1 MTGRAVLSIELQD
14 ALSSLTSEWEELADA
29 VKASPFLRPGWFD
42 LWWRAFGTGQT
53 CVLTVR
59 RQGILVGVLPL
70 LRRGRMIASMAN
82 DHTPS
87 FDLLAA
93 DDDAALELSHALVG
107 LRPRRATLEYL
118 QAERPGL
125 HSVREAAVAAGY
137 RLVIRDWE
145 RPPFVMLDGDWD
157 SYESSLDGKLRRDL
171 ARRRRRLAEKGVVDL
186 DVQDGAKKLGELLEE
201 GFALEPSGW
210 KASRGTAILSS
221 PETRDFYT
229 GLARWGAGRGILRLS
244 FLRLDERPLAFQFAL
259 EDSGVYYFVKG
270 GYDPAYSRFAPMK
283 LLLRLM
289 IENAFSRRLERFE
302 FLGPP
307 EPFKLEW
314 TSTCHDLK
322 RVELFDRSVISTG
335 SWAAAAFAHPAAKK
349 ILALVR
355 QSRHRRAK

>member
-1 MTGRAVLSIELQD
+1 VTVRAAPSTELSD
-14 ALSSLTSEWEELADA
+14 ALGSFGSEWEALADA
-29 VKASPFLRPGWFD
+29 VKASPFLRPGWFK

-59 RQGILVGVLPL
+59 RQGNLVGVLPL

-93 DDDAALELSHALVG
+93 DDEAALELSRALLG
-107 LRPRRATLEYL
+107 LGPRQATLEYL

-125 HSVREAAVAAGY
+125 RSVREAAVAAGY

-145 RPPFVMLDGDWD
+145 RPPFVVLEGGWD
-157 SYESSLDGKLRRDL
+157 SYERSLDGKLRRDL
-171 ARRRRRLAEKGVVDL
+171 ARRRRRLAEEGVVTF
-186 DVQDGAKKLGELLEE
+186 DVQDGAEKLDELLEE

-210 KASRGTAILSS
+210 KASRGTAIVSR

-229 GLARWGAGRGILRLS
+229 GVARWGAGRGILRLS
-244 FLRLDERPLAFQFAL
+244 FLRLDERPLAFQFGL

-270 GYDPAYSRFAPMK
+270 GYDPAYGRYAPMK
-283 LLLRLM
+283 LLLRLVL
-289 IENAFSRRLERFE
+289 ENGFSRGLERFE

-314 TSTCHDLK
+314 ASACHDLK
-322 RVELFDRSVISTG
+322 RIELFDRSILSTG
-335 SWAAAAFAHPAAKK
+335 SWAAAAFARPAAKK
-349 ILALVR
+349 INALVR
-355 QSRHRRAK
+355 QSRRLRAK